1 MEIVK
6 KVREKFEELINSGN
20 QLKRESINR
29 DRVDSSC

>member
-20 QLKRESINR
+20 QLKRESI
-29 DRVDSSC
+29 